1 MSEKKYKPFDSVCD
15 LRGFGRS
22 ITLTAV
28 TAAVETDFY
37 INKTPK
43 DLEKVCIL
51 TELAG
56 RNVIPGD
63 ELETINLSTDHVY
76 LWQVLHAFSEKPKTG
91 HISEY
96 ALDLKLLHMELKDFR
111 SLPKERLENLRDF
124 FVLLARHFGAR
135 EYSRYPRR
143 RYCA

>member
-1 MSEKKYKPFDSVCD
+1 MSEKTYKPFDTVRD

-22 ITLTAV
+22 ITLTAA
-28 TAAVETDFY
+28 TAAVETDLY

-43 DLEKVCIL
+43 DLENVYIM

-63 ELETINLSTDHVY
+63 ELETINLSTDHVH

-96 ALDLKLLHMELKDFR
+96 ALDLKLLHMDLKNFE
-111 SLPKERLENLRDF
+111 SLPKEHLENLRDF
-124 FVLLARHFGAR
+124 FISLARHFGAR
-135 EYSRYPRR
+135 EYSRYPHR
-143 RYCA
+143 RYVA